1 MRMSD
6 VVMDQRSS
14 IGRDLWSKSA
24 WRGFYASTTILQG
37 YITSLC
43 YDWHG
48 VSRKGAVVNDQQRM
62 LPWTQP
68 GWRDTV
74 ETWVRAQLAQQ
85 EIVLTGDITEVQQ
98 RAWSTVLR
106 VPTDVGALYFKA
118 AAPVLRHEP
127 ALLAALT
134 AWHPATLPGVV
145 AVDPGQGWLLMR
157 DGGVTLRSLVQ
168 SVDDFDHWH
177 AILPAYAALQRAMI
191 ARAGDL
197 LALGA
202 LDRRLSTLPEQ
213 VARLLDDTGALM
225 IDQPDGLTAA
235 QVQQMRD
242 LVPEYTAMCAQLAA
256 YGIPE
261 TLHHEDFHDAN
272 IFVQDS
278 AGETRYTFADWG
290 ESGVAHP
297 FFTLLVTLRSIAYRL
312 KLEFGG
318 PEVLALRDVYLAAW
332 AAYGTMDDLRA
343 AADLAARV
351 AMPAR
356 ALTWNR
362 VVSTL
367 PESERAE
374 DAGAVPGW
382 LQVFL
387 EAQAVG
393 SRSVQQDL

>member
-1 MRMSD
+1 M
-6 VVMDQRSS
+6 
-14 IGRDLWSKSA
+14 
-24 WRGFYASTTILQG
+24 
-37 YITSLC
+37 
-43 YDWHG
+43 
-48 VSRKGAVVNDQQRM
+48 NDQQTT
-62 LPWTQP
+62 LPWIQP
-68 GWRDTV
+68 GWRESV
-74 ETWVRAQLAQQ
+74 EAWVRAQLAQQ
-85 EIVLTGDITEVQQ
+85 QIVLTEAITEVQQ

-106 VPTDVGALYFKA
+106 VPTAAGTLYFKA

-127 ALLAALT
+127 ALLQALA

-145 AVDPGQGWLLMR
+145 AVDVAQGWLLMR

-177 AILPAYAALQRAMI
+177 AILPAYAALQQAMI
-191 ARAGDL
+191 ARAEEL
-197 LALGA
+197 LALGV

-213 VARLLDDTGALM
+213 VARLLDDTGALL

-235 QVQQMRD
+235 EYQQLRD
-242 LVPEYTAMCAQLAA
+242 LLPEYAALCARLAR

-272 IFVQDS
+272 IFVQEGDG
-278 AGETRYTFADWG
+278 AARYTFADWG
-290 ESGVAHP
+290 ESGVAPP
-297 FFTLLVTLRSIAYRL
+297 FFTLLVMLRSIAYRL
-312 KLEFGG
+312 KLEFDG
-318 PEVLALRDVYLAAW
+318 PEMQALRDVYLSAW
-332 AAYGTMDDLRA
+332 TDYGTLDDLRA

-356 ALTWNR
+356 ALTWYR
-362 VVSTL
+362 VVSAL

-387 EAQAVG
+387 EAQAG
-393 SRSVQQDL
+393 